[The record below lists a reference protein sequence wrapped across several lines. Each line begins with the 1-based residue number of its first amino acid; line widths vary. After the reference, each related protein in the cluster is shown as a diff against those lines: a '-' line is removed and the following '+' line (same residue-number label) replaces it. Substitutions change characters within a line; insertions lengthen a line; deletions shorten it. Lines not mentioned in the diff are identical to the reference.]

1 MRRYEDNKQKNT
13 KNFNDRDKRVRG
25 TIIHPKIERHI
36 DDIYIEVRDGDRLDT
51 YAYAYYKDVSLWW
64 IIAAANHKGKGTL
77 YVRPGKKIRIPHPDR
92 LSNITQTL
100 DESFDERF

>member
-36 DDIYIEVRDGDRLDT
+36 DDIYI
-51 YAYAYYKDVSLWW
+51 K
-64 IIAAANHKGKGTL
+64 NK
-77 YVRPGKKIRIPHPDR
+77 
-92 LSNITQTL
+92 
-100 DESFDERF
+100 